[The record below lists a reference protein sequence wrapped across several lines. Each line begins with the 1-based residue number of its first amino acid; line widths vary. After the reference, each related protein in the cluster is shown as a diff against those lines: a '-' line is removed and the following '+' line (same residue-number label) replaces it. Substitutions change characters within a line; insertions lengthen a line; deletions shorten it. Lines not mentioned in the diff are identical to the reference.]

1 MQYSGAITPLFRSA
15 QPKMSRFLSW
25 SHRVAAAA
33 ALLVVT
39 AGACNVKKFTSD
51 TTAKNLEFGS
61 VAMDREADL
70 EFARHAFPASLKTL
84 ETFLVSSPENR
95 SLLLLLARGYNAYA
109 FGIIEADLE
118 RAQLDGPDEAV
129 ESLTRR
135 AEIHYLRA
143 REYGWRLLTRP
154 KLEEAARKGDLET
167 LAAEL
172 ARLEPKDA
180 PGLFWTVYGW
190 ASAINLAK
198 DDSAM
203 MTGLPVIEQLANRV
217 YELDPHYNAGAPYIM
232 LGVYHSSKPPAL
244 GGDPKLAKR
253 YFDEGMAEHG
263 QENLL
268 VPYLY
273 ARFYAPMVQDR
284 KLFDAMIA
292 KVAAADVTAHPDL
305 RLTNEI
311 ARDRARFWASRVD
324 ELILSE

>member
-1 MQYSGAITPLFRSA
+1 
-15 QPKMSRFLSW
+15 MSRILPW
-25 SHRVAAAA
+25 AHRVVAAAA
-33 ALLVVT
+33 LVV
-39 AGACNVKKFTSD
+39 APASACNVKKFTSD
-51 TTAKNLEFGS
+51 TTAKNLEYGS

-70 EFARHAFPASLKTL
+70 EFARYAFPASLKTL

-129 ESLTRR
+129 DQLSRR

-143 REYGWRLLTRP
+143 REYGWRWLARP
-154 KLEEAARKGDLET
+154 ELQAAATKGDLDALT
-167 LAAEL
+167 AEL
-172 ARLEPKDA
+172 GKLKPEDA

-190 ASAINLAK
+190 ASAVNLAK
-198 DDSAM
+198 DDSEM
-203 MTGLPVIEQLANRV
+203 MTGLSVIEQMMNRV
-217 YELDPHYNAGAPYIM
+217 YELDPHYNAGAPYVL

-244 GGDPKLAKR
+244 GGDPKVAKR
-253 YFDEGMAEHG
+253 YFDEGMAAHG
-263 QENLL
+263 DENLL

-292 KVAAADVTAHPDL
+292 KVASADVTAHPEL

-311 ARDRARFWASRVD
+311 ARDRARFWAVRVD

>member
-1 MQYSGAITPLFRSA
+1 
-15 QPKMSRFLSW
+15 MSRFLPW
-25 SHRVAAAA
+25 AHRVFVAA
-33 ALLVVT
+33 ALLAVT
-39 AGACNVKKFTSD
+39 SSACNVKKFTSD

-70 EFARHAFPASLKTL
+70 EFARYAFPASLKTL

-118 RAQLDGPDEAV
+118 RAELDGTDEAV
-129 ESLTRR
+129 DQLTRR

-143 REYGWRLLTRP
+143 REYGWRLLARP
-154 KLEEAARKGDLET
+154 KLQEAATKGDLDG

-172 ARLEPKDA
+172 AKLEAKDT

-190 ASAINLAK
+190 ASAVNLAK
-198 DDSAM
+198 DDSDM
-203 MTGLPVIEQLANRV
+203 MTGLPQIEQMMNRA
-217 YELDPHYNAGAPYIM
+217 YELDPHYNAGAPYAL

-244 GGDPKLAKR
+244 GGDPKVAKR

-263 QENLL
+263 DENLL
-268 VPYLY
+268 LPYLY
-273 ARFYAPMVQDR
+273 ARFYAPMVQDQ

-292 KVAAADVTAHPDL
+292 KVASADVTAHPEL

-311 ARDRARFWASRVD
+311 ARDRARFWAIRVD
-324 ELILSE
+324 ELILPE

>member
-1 MQYSGAITPLFRSA
+1 
-15 QPKMSRFLSW
+15 MSRFLPW
-25 SHRVAAAA
+25 AHRAAAA
-33 ALLVVT
+33 ALVVAT

-51 TTAKNLEFGS
+51 TTAKNLEFGA

-70 EFARHAFPASLKTL
+70 EFARYAFPASLKTL
-84 ETFLVSSPENR
+84 ETFLVSSPDNR

-118 RAQLDGPDEAV
+118 RASLDGTDEAV
-129 ESLTRR
+129 EQLTRR

-143 REYGWRLLTRP
+143 REYGWRWLGRP
-154 KLEEAARKGDLET
+154 ALQQAATKGDLEA

-172 ARLEPKDA
+172 AKLQPKDA

-190 ASAINLAK
+190 ASAVNLAK
-198 DDSAM
+198 DDAEM
-203 MTGLPVIEQLANRV
+203 MMGLAEIELMMNRV
-217 YELDPHYNAGAPYIM
+217 YELDPHYNAGAPYAL
-232 LGVYHSSKPPAL
+232 LGVYHASKPPAL

-263 QENLL
+263 EENLL
-268 VPYLY
+268 LPYLY
-273 ARFYAPMVQDR
+273 ARFYGPMVQDR

-292 KVAAADVTAHPDL
+292 KVATADVTAHPDL

-311 ARDRARFWASRVD
+311 ARDRARFWAAHAD
-324 ELILSE
+324 DLILSE